1 MIHQAS
7 NLLANNEMFRIFTLD
22 SSSLPDP
29 SGHSWQ
35 IKVLLTS
42 TNAQQFF
49 REFYMSSLVK
59 LLKVKAQDVPL
70 MYTIYFAFFTTGMM
84 STLIG
89 ALLPFLKEE
98 YQLSYVLSGAV
109 ISAHQIGNF
118 IALLIAGYL
127 PYVIGRKKSTM
138 TLALGIIIGFL
149 LVTLTGNPIVLLFAF
164 LLTGIGRGTMSNIT
178 NVVMSE
184 IAQNK
189 AASLNLLH
197 ASFAVGAFLAPFL
210 ALLSTTVFG
219 VYWRISAWTLVLFE
233 VFVIFFISR
242 SSLSGK
248 PKTKQV
254 DGGRDFLRNGGFW
267 LNTFI
272 LFFYLCGE
280 ASVIGWLV
288 TYFNDTGRLSPSLA
302 QTTSSALWICIL
314 IGRLVCA
321 TLAGR
326 MNRNLLL
333 VVLGFLQVIF
343 FIMLISVQQIG
354 LIYFSLFGF
363 GLAMS
368 GTYPTTL
375 STMDKRFN
383 SSTIATGT
391 CIATATLGAIT
402 MPIIVGT
409 VAQATGI
416 AGGLATISLS
426 ILCMFSLMLIKFFH
440 GKRVEAF
447 ASHARPQKEYA

>member
-1 MIHQAS
+1 
-7 NLLANNEMFRIFTLD
+7 
-22 SSSLPDP
+22 
-29 SGHSWQ
+29 
-35 IKVLLTS
+35 
-42 TNAQQFF
+42 
-49 REFYMSSLVK
+49 MSSLVK

-70 MYTIYFAFFTTGMM
+70 MYTVYFAFFTTGMM

-109 ISAHQIGNF
+109 ISAHQVGNF
-118 IALLIAGYL
+118 LALLIAGYL
-127 PYVIGRKKSTM
+127 PYLIGRKRSTI
-138 TLALGIIIGFL
+138 TLSLGIVIGFIL
-149 LVTLTGNPIVLLFAF
+149 ITLTRNPILLLFAF
-164 LLTGIGRGTMSNIT
+164 LLTGVGRGTKSNIT

-184 IAQNK
+184 IAENK

-197 ASFAVGAFLAPFL
+197 ASFAVGAFIAPFL
-210 ALLSTTVFG
+210 ALLTTTVFG
-219 VYWRISAWTLVLFE
+219 VYWRISAWTLVVFE
-233 VFVIFFISR
+233 VFVLFSLSR

-248 PKTKQV
+248 PKTKQM
-254 DGGRDFLRNGGFW
+254 DGGRDFIKSGSFW
-267 LNTFI
+267 INAFI

-314 IGRLVCA
+314 LGRLACA
-321 TLAGR
+321 ALSVR
-326 MNRNLLL
+326 MNKNLLL
-333 VVLGFLQVIF
+333 VILGLLQVIF
-343 FIMLISVQQIG
+343 FTLLISVQQIG

-375 STMDKRFN
+375 ATMDKRFN

-391 CIATATLGAIT
+391 CIATATIGAIT
-402 MPIIVGT
+402 MPIIVGA
-409 VAQATGI
+409 VAQSIGI

-426 ILCMFSLMLIKFFH
+426 ILCMFSLMLIKFFIGLKADAQTKH
-440 GKRVEAF
+440 GRLE
-447 ASHARPQKEYA
+447 KEYA